1 MIDATVPLCPH
12 CSTPAEQPLQC
23 ARCGWRWY
31 ANPLPAAGVLIER
44 ETQDGEPA
52 ILLLRRAVEP
62 GFGDWDLPA
71 GYLDPHES
79 MEEAALREAR
89 EESGLEVELIR
100 LIGAYTSRTG
110 NAVSAV
116 YLAKQVDPE
125 QPVTLDHESSA
136 FAWVTRNEL
145 PGWLPRMAFAS
156 MRAAVEDWA
165 EGRAGIPRDW

>member
-1 MIDATVPLCPH
+1 VVDRSVPLCPH
-12 CSTPAEQPLQC
+12 CSTPAEQPLEC

-44 ETQDGEPA
+44 EVPGGEPA

-71 GYLDPHES
+71 GYLDPNES
-79 MEEAALREAR
+79 VEEAALREAR
-89 EESGLEVELIR
+89 EESGLEVELVR
-100 LIGAYTSRTG
+100 LIGVYTSRPA
-110 NAVSAV
+110 NAISAV
-116 YLAKQVDPE
+116 YLARQRNPADAVA
-125 QPVTLDHESSA
+125 LDDESSA
-136 FAWVTRNEL
+136 FAWVARDEL

-165 EGRAGIPRDW
+165 EGRTGVPRDW